1 MSRKRFKLVPEMEG
15 WMARWYARQRATES
29 QLAAVRR
36 QATELTH
43 GLPSGARVL
52 EIAPGPGY
60 LAIEIARLG
69 RFEVT
74 GFDVSRTFVE
84 IGRENARKAGVTVD
98 FRHGDAA
105 AVPFE
110 ANSFDLV
117 VCQAAFKNFTEP
129 VCALDEMHR
138 VLRPGGSAIIQDLSK
153 DAANADIDREVIA
166 MKLSRFNAL
175 ATRFMLET
183 ILRRRAYTPAQ
194 FERLVAES
202 AFRTCDIR
210 KDGIGLEVR
219 LKRSSLEKAA

>member
-1 MSRKRFKLVPEMEG
+1 MRKERFKLLPEMEG

-29 QLAAVRR
+29 QLAAVRKQTR
-36 QATELTH
+36 ELTQ
-43 GLPSGARVL
+43 GLPSGAHVL

-60 LAIEIARLG
+60 LALEIARLG
-69 RFEVT
+69 GFEVT
-74 GFDVSRTFVE
+74 GLDVSRTFVE
-84 IGRENARKAGVTVD
+84 IARENARKAGVTVD

-110 ANSFDLV
+110 AHSFDLI

-175 ATRFMLET
+175 ATRFML
-183 ILRRRAYTPAQ
+183 RRRAYTAAQ

-202 AFRTCDIR
+202 AFRTCAVR

>member
-1 MSRKRFKLVPEMEG
+1 MSEKRFKLVPEMEG

-29 QLAAVRR
+29 QLAAVRK
-36 QATELTH
+36 QATELAH

-74 GFDVSRTFVE
+74 GLDVSRTFVE

-117 VCQAAFKNFTEP
+117 VCQAAFKNFAEP

-166 MKLSRFNAL
+166 MKLSRFNTL

-219 LKRSSLEKAA
+219 LTRPNLEKAA

>member
-1 MSRKRFKLVPEMEG
+1 M
-15 WMARWYARQRATES
+15 
-29 QLAAVRR
+29 
-36 QATELTH
+36 TH
-43 GLPSGARVL
+43 GLPSSARVL

-74 GFDVSRTFVE
+74 GLDVSRTFVE

-117 VCQAAFKNFTEP
+117 VCQAAFKNFIEP

-166 MKLSRFNAL
+166 MKLSRFNTL

-219 LKRSSLEKAA
+219 LTRPSLEKAA

>member
-1 MSRKRFKLVPEMEG
+1 
-15 WMARWYARQRATES
+15 MARWYARQRATES
-29 QLAAVRR
+29 QLAVVRK
-36 QATELTH
+36 QATELAH

-74 GFDVSRTFVE
+74 GLDVSRTFVE

-117 VCQAAFKNFTEP
+117 VCQAAFKNFIEP

-166 MKLSRFNAL
+166 MKLSRFNTL

-219 LKRSSLEKAA
+219 LTRPSLEKAA

>member
-1 MSRKRFKLVPEMEG
+1 MSKMRFKLVPEMDG

-29 QLAAVRR
+29 QLAVVRK
-36 QATELTH
+36 QATELAH

-74 GFDVSRTFVE
+74 GLDVSRTFVE

-117 VCQAAFKNFTEP
+117 VCQAAFKNFIEP

-153 DAANADIDREVIA
+153 DAANADIDREVSA
-166 MKLSRFNAL
+166 MKLSRFNTL

-219 LKRSSLEKAA
+219 LTRPSLEKAA

>member
-1 MSRKRFKLVPEMEG
+1 MSQKRFKLLPEMEG

-29 QLAAVRR
+29 QLAADRK

-74 GFDVSRTFVE
+74 GLDISRTFVE
-84 IGRENARKAGVTVD
+84 IARENARKAGVTVD

-110 ANSFDLV
+110 TDSFDLV
-117 VCQAAFKNFTEP
+117 VCQGAFKNFTEP

-153 DAANADIDREVIA
+153 DAANADINREVIA
-166 MKLSRFNAL
+166 MKLGRFDAL

-202 AFRTCDIR
+202 AFRACDIR

>member
-1 MSRKRFKLVPEMEG
+1 MDGTVV
-15 WMARWYARQRATES
+15 RAAAS
-29 QLAAVRR
+29 QLATVRK

-43 GLPSGARVL
+43 GLPSSARVL

-74 GFDVSRTFVE
+74 GLDVSRTFVE

-110 ANSFDLV
+110 AYSFDLV
-117 VCQAAFKNFTEP
+117 VCQAAFKNFIEP

-166 MKLSRFNAL
+166 MKLSRFNTL

-219 LKRSSLEKAA
+219 LTRPSLEKAA

>member
-29 QLAAVRR
+29 QLATVRK

-43 GLPSGARVL
+43 GLPSSARVL

-74 GFDVSRTFVE
+74 GLDVSRTFVE

-117 VCQAAFKNFTEP
+117 VCQAAFKNFIEP

-166 MKLSRFNAL
+166 MKLSRFNTL

-219 LKRSSLEKAA
+219 LTRPSLEKAA

>member
-1 MSRKRFKLVPEMEG
+1 MSKMRFKLVPEMDG

-29 QLAAVRR
+29 QLAVVRK
-36 QATELTH
+36 QATELAH

-74 GFDVSRTFVE
+74 GLDVSRTFVE

-129 VCALDEMHR
+129 VRALDEMHR

-166 MKLSRFNAL
+166 MKLSRFNTL

-219 LKRSSLEKAA
+219 LTRPSVEKAA

>member
-1 MSRKRFKLVPEMEG
+1 MRNMRLKLVPEMEG
-15 WMARWYARQRATES
+15 RMARWYARQRATES
-29 QLAAVRR
+29 QLAAVRK
-36 QATELTH
+36 QATELTY

-74 GFDVSRTFVE
+74 GLDVSRTFVE

-110 ANSFDLV
+110 TDSFDLV

-166 MKLSRFNAL
+166 MKLSRFNTL

-210 KDGIGLEVR
+210 KAGIGLEVR

>member
-15 WMARWYARQRATES
+15 WMARWYARS
-29 QLAAVRR
+29 
-36 QATELTH
+36 
-43 GLPSGARVL
+43 ARVL

-74 GFDVSRTFVE
+74 GLDVSRTFVE

-166 MKLSRFNAL
+166 MKLSRFNTL

-202 AFRTCDIR
+202 AFRACDIR

>member
-1 MSRKRFKLVPEMEG
+1 MSRKRFKLVPEMDG

-29 QLAAVRR
+29 QLAVVRK
-36 QATELTH
+36 QATELAH

-74 GFDVSRTFVE
+74 GLDISRTFVE
-84 IGRENARKAGVTVD
+84 IGRENARKACVTVD

-105 AVPFE
+105 VVPFE
-110 ANSFDLV
+110 ARSFDLV

-138 VLRPGGSAIIQDLSK
+138 VLRPGGTAIIQDLSK
-153 DAANADIDREVIA
+153 DAANADIDREVSA

-175 ATRFMLET
+175 ATRLVLQT
-183 ILRRRAYTPAQ
+183 ILRRR
-194 FERLVAES
+194 
-202 AFRTCDIR
+202 
-210 KDGIGLEVR
+210 
-219 LKRSSLEKAA
+219 